1 MVRQQTL
8 AGEFALAGIGLH
20 SGMAVT
26 VQVLPASANA
36 GRFFT
41 VKLGDR
47 QEVVPAQYNVV
58 VATQLSTEIRGKTV
72 RIRTTEHLLAALW
85 GMGVDN
91 AEIVITT
98 DQPVVEIPIMDG
110 SALPWV
116 EQIKAVGV
124 LPQEKPRWS
133 VKLSA
138 PVAVYQEDSFVM
150 AVPSDRLQFSYG
162 IDFASQ
168 AIGRQWFSWIPE
180 QDQPF
185 AEAIA
190 PARTF
195 TLAKYI
201 EPMRSQGLIK
211 GGSLE
216 NAIVCDD
223 KTWLNPPLRFA
234 DEPCRHKL
242 LDLIGDLSLLGD
254 LPIAHYLAYKASH
267 HLHCQLCQQLTHAH
281 FD

>member
-1 MVRQQTL
+1 MLQQTL
-8 AGEFALAGIGLH
+8 AKEFALSGIGLH
-20 SGMAVT
+20 SGLPVT
-26 VQVLPASANA
+26 VQILPAPVDT
-36 GRFFT
+36 GRFFRVT
-41 VKLGDR
+41 VGDR
-47 QEVVPAQYNVV
+47 QEVVPAQCTAVT
-58 VATQLSTEIRGKTV
+58 ATQLSTEIRGETV
-72 RIRTTEHLLAALW
+72 RIRTIEHLLAALW

-91 AEIVITT
+91 AEIAITA
-98 DQPVVEIPIMDG
+98 DQPVVEMPVLDG

-116 EQIKAVGV
+116 QQIRAVGV
-124 LPQEKPRWS
+124 IPQARARRS
-133 VKLSA
+133 VTLSA
-138 PVAVYQEDSFVM
+138 PVVLHQGDSFVM

-162 IDFASQ
+162 IAFPSQ

-180 QDQPF
+180 VDMPF

-195 TLAKYI
+195 TLVQYI
-201 EPMRSQGLIK
+201 EAMRSQGLIK

-242 LDLIGDLSLLGD
+242 LDFIGDLSLLGD
-254 LPIAHYLAYKASH
+254 VPIAHYLAYKASH
-267 HLHCQLCQQLTHAH
+267 HLHCQLCQQLTHVH
-281 FD
+281 CT

>member
-1 MVRQQTL
+1 MFQQTL
-8 AGEFALAGIGLH
+8 AEEFTLSGIGLH
-20 SGMAVT
+20 SGLAVT
-26 VQVLPASANA
+26 VRVRPARVDA
-36 GRFFT
+36 GRFFRIT
-41 VKLGDR
+41 FGDR
-47 QEVVPAQYNVV
+47 QEVVPAQCTAVA
-58 VATQLSTEIRGKTV
+58 ATQLSTEIRGEAV
-72 RIRTTEHLLAALW
+72 RIRTIEHLLAALW

-91 AEIVITT
+91 AEIAITA
-98 DQPVVEIPIMDG
+98 DQPVVEMPVLDG

-116 EQIKAVGV
+116 EQIRAVG
-124 LPQEKPRWS
+124 LIPQERARRS
-133 VKLSA
+133 VTLSA
-138 PVAVYQEDSFVM
+138 PVVLHQGDSFVM

-162 IDFASQ
+162 IEFPSQ

-180 QDQPF
+180 VDMPF

-195 TLAKYI
+195 TLTQYI
-201 EPMRSQGLIK
+201 EAMRSQGLIK

-242 LDLIGDLSLLGD
+242 LDFIGDLSLLGD
-254 LPIAHYLAYKASH
+254 VPIAHYLAYKASH
-267 HLHCQLCQQLTHAH
+267 HLHCQLCQQLTHVH
-281 FD
+281 ST